1 MLSLSKLPV
10 TVTASMAARDLQAA
24 WRVRGTVKKEIE
36 TEKEVEK

>member
-24 WRVRGTVKKEIE
+24 WGGRGSVKKEIE
-36 TEKEVEK
+36 KEVEK